1 MNKTYGYCRI
11 SRPTQNIDRQIRNI
25 KEVYDNAIILT
36 EAYTGTKVYGRKQ
49 FEILLKK
56 VNAGDT
62 IVFDSVSRMS
72 RAADEGVKIYF
83 NLYEKGVNLVFLKEP
98 HINTDVYKESQSQSI
113 NMTGNEIADCYI
125 EATNKVLMILAKRQ
139 IELAFDQAEKE
150 VTDLHERTSE
160 GMKTAKMNGKQI
172 GQKQGNTLNIKKK
185 EPIKKIIRKYNKDFA
200 GDLKDSDTISVIN
213 GTTYTDENGNKKT
226 YHISNNTYY
235 KYKKELAEELQTQEY
250 TN

>member
-1 MNKTYGYCRI
+1 MNKIYGYCRI
-11 SRPTQNIDRQIRNI
+11 SKPTQNIDRQERNI
-25 KEVYDNAIILT
+25 KDKYKDVEIIK

-56 VNAGDT
+56 VVSGDT

-72 RAADEGVKIYF
+72 RAAEEGVKIYF
-83 NLYEKGVNLVFLKEP
+83 SLYEQGVNLVFLKEP
-98 HINTDVYKESQSQSI
+98 HINTDVYKESQNQSI

-150 VTDLHERTSE
+150 VTDLQQRTSE

-185 EPIKKIIRKYNKDFA
+185 EPIKQIIKKYNKDFS
-200 GDLKDSDTISVIN
+200 GKLKDSDTISVIN
-213 GTTYTDENGNKKT
+213 GITYTDANGNKKT

-235 KYKKELAEELQTQEY
+235 KYKKELAEDLQKNEY
-250 TN
+250 SN